1 MLQSFT
7 LRQQLQTARQG
18 NCYFI
23 LLYFETM
30 DGKYGEKGGI
40 CEWSDYCGL
49 SFLRMSLA

>member
-23 LLYFETM
+23 LLYYETM
-30 DGKYGEKGGI
+30 DGKYGKKMAFVSGQIIVACHFSE
-40 CEWSDYCGL
+40 
-49 SFLRMSLA
+49 